1 MRHKSVVLILFFGL
15 IMIYAQATVWRVN
28 NNAAISANFTSFTA
42 AQNAAAPNDTLYF
55 EGSSVSYGNIVLT
68 KPLTIIGPGYF
79 LSENPQTQA
88 NKISSQFGTITFNSG
103 SSASSIIG
111 LYANTI
117 ILNVGNIEIIRNQIK
132 GGIEIKSSIPF
143 GNILIN
149 GNYITDGISGNGNAI
164 ITSSGTQLISNIII
178 SNNYITAFNSAISF
192 GSNCSGILSNNVVS
206 KDVNISNFVFSNNIQ
221 KSNNVQINNN
231 VFFNNIGSGTQFPA
245 GNGNQ
250 QNINMTDV
258 FVGTTSNSTDGQYQ
272 LKPGSPAIGAGNDGT
287 DCGIFGGITP
297 YVLSGLPAIPAIYE
311 INMPSAGTSTNGI
324 NVTVKA
330 KTH

>member
-1 MRHKSVVLILFFGL
+1 MKKQFLVFIIICTLGVIHT
-15 IMIYAQATVWRVN
+15 QATVWRVN

-42 AQNAAAPNDTLYF
+42 AQNAATPNDTLYF
-55 EGSSVSYGNIVLT
+55 EGSSVSYGNIILT
-68 KPLTIIGPGYF
+68 KPLTLIGPGYF

-88 NKISSQFGTITFNSG
+88 NKVTAKFGTISFNTGSVGSTISG
-103 SSASSIIG
+103 LDIPNAVIINVSSINVLRCYLKSISLNSNSSAIS
-111 LYANTI
+111 
-117 ILNVGNIEIIRNQIK
+117 
-132 GGIEIKSSIPF
+132 
-143 GNILIN
+143 NILIN
-149 GNYITDGISGNGNAI
+149 GCYIYDD
-164 ITSSGTQLISNIII
+164 ITSSGSQLISNVIVSSNFIEGVINGTISLGQNVSGVI
-178 SNNYITAFNSAISF
+178 SN
-192 GSNCSGILSNNVVS
+192 CVLKEDLNVY
-206 KDVNISNFVFSNNIQ
+206 NFTCSNNIMTCC
-221 KSNNVQINNN
+221 NVNHNNN

-258 FVGTTSNSTDGQYQ
+258 FVGTTGNSTDGQYQ

-287 DCGIFGGITP
+287 DCGLFGGITP

-330 KTH
+330 KAH

>member
-1 MRHKSVVLILFFGL
+1 MKKGFLVFTIIFALGVIQS
-15 IMIYAQATVWRVN
+15 QATVWRVN
-28 NNAAISANFTSFTA
+28 NNAAINANFISFTA

-79 LSENPQTQA
+79 TCDNPQTQA
-88 NKISSQFGTITFNSG
+88 NKPTANFGTISFNTGSVGSTISG
-103 SSASSIIG
+103 LYITNTVTINVSSINIVRCY
-111 LYANTI
+111 LSAI
-117 ILNVGNIEIIRNQIK
+117 CLNSNSAAI
-132 GGIEIKSSIPF
+132 S
-143 GNILIN
+143 NILIN
-149 GNYITDGISGNGNAI
+149 GCFIYNDIY
-164 ITSSGTQLISNIII
+164 SSGAKLISNVIITNNLIEGYYESINLDQNTSGVI
-178 SNNYITAFNSAISF
+178 SN
-192 GSNCSGILSNNVVS
+192 CILKEDLIVW
-206 KDVNISNFVFSNNIQ
+206 NFICSNNILTCCGVGQ
-221 KSNNVQINNN
+221 NNN
-231 VFFNNIGSGTQFPA
+231 VFFNNIGSGNQFPA

-258 FVGTTSNSTDGQYQ
+258 FVGATGNSPDGQYQ

-287 DCGIFGGITP
+287 DCGIFGGVTP

-311 INMPSAGTSTNGI
+311 IDMPSAGTSTNGI

>member
-1 MRHKSVVLILFFGL
+1 MRHKNVVFTIIFALGVIQS
-15 IMIYAQATVWRVN
+15 QATVWRVN

-42 AQNAAAPNDTLYF
+42 AQNAAVPNDTLYF

-88 NKISSQFGTITFNSG
+88 NKVTAKFGTIGFNTGSAGSTISG
-103 SSASSIIG
+103 LDISNTVTIYVSSINIVRCFLKAISLNSNSSAIS
-111 LYANTI
+111 
-117 ILNVGNIEIIRNQIK
+117 
-132 GGIEIKSSIPF
+132 
-143 GNILIN
+143 NILIN
-149 GNYITDGISGNGNAI
+149 SCFIYDD
-164 ITSSGTQLISNIII
+164 ITSSGSQLISNVIITNNLIEGYGESIDLGQNSSGVI
-178 SNNYITAFNSAISF
+178 SN
-192 GSNCSGILSNNVVS
+192 CIL
-206 KDVNISNFVFSNNIQ
+206 KDDLSVWNFTCSNNILTCC
-221 KSNNVQINNN
+221 NVSQNNN
-231 VFFNNIGSGTQFPA
+231 TFFNNIGSGSQFPS

-258 FVGTTSNSTDGQYQ
+258 FVGATGNSTDGQYL
-272 LKPGSPAIGAGNDGT
+272 LKPGSPAIGAGSDGT

-311 INMPSAGTSTNGI
+311 INMSSAGTSTNGI

>member
-1 MRHKSVVLILFFGL
+1 MFFAL
-15 IMIYAQATVWRVN
+15 CVIHTQATVWRVN
-28 NNAAISANFTSFTA
+28 NNASISANFTSFTA

-68 KPLTIIGPGYF
+68 KPLTLIGPGYF
-79 LSENPQTQA
+79 LNENPQTQA
-88 NKISSQFGTITFNSG
+88 NKVTAKFGTIGFNTGSAGSTISG
-103 SSASSIIG
+103 LDISNTVTINVSSINVVHCY
-111 LYANTI
+111 LKAI
-117 ILNVGNIEIIRNQIK
+117 ILNSN
-132 GGIEIKSSIPF
+132 SSAISP
-143 GNILIN
+143 ILIN
-149 GNYITDGISGNGNAI
+149 GCYIYDD
-164 ITSSGTQLISNIII
+164 ITSSGSQLISNVIVSSNLIEGSINGSISLGQNVSGVI
-178 SNNYITAFNSAISF
+178 SN
-192 GSNCSGILSNNVVS
+192 CVLKEDLKVW
-206 KDVNISNFVFSNNIQ
+206 NFTCSNNILTCCTVNQ
-221 KSNNVQINNN
+221 NNN

-258 FVGTTSNSTDGQYQ
+258 FVGSTGNSTDGQYQ

-287 DCGIFGGITP
+287 DCGLFGGITP